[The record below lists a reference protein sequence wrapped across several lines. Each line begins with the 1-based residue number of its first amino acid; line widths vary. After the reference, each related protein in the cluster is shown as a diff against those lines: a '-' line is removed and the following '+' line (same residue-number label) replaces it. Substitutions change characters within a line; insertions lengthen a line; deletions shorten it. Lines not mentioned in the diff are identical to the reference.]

1 LYELAGDWG
10 LEPNRLLSF
19 TIREVYQFAKG
30 VKKRRALEE
39 NNIRRFAYLFA
50 QANKDPKRSF
60 PKIQDFW
67 PIPYLDEAFSA
78 TFDNPEK
85 NNEIKAKL
93 MQAWQLS
100 QN

>member
-10 LEPNRLLSF
+10 LEPSRLLSF

-60 PKIQDFW
+60 PKIQEFW
-67 PIPYLDEAFSA
+67 PIPYLDQAFASN
-78 TFDNPEK
+78 FDNPEK
-85 NNEIKAKL
+85 NSEIKAKL
-93 MQAWQLS
+93 MQAWQLY

>member
-1 LYELAGDWG
+1 MYELAGDWG

>member
-1 LYELAGDWG
+1 MYELAGDWG

-67 PIPYLDEAFSA
+67 PIPYLDDVFSA

>member
-1 LYELAGDWG
+1 MYELAGDWG

-50 QANKDPKRSF
+50 QANKDPKKSF
-60 PKIQDFW
+60 PKIQEFW
-67 PIPYLDEAFSA
+67 PIPYLDQAFTS

-85 NNEIKAKL
+85 NSEIKAKL

>member
-50 QANKDPKRSF
+50 QANRDAEKSF
-60 PKIQDFW
+60 PRIQDFW
-67 PIPYLDEAFSA
+67 PIPYLDEAFNA